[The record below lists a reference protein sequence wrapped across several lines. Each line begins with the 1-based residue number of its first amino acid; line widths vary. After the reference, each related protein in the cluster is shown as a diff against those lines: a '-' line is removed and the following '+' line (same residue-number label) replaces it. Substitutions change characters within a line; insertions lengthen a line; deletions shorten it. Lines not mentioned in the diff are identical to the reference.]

1 MVVFFQCWAITKFG
15 QLESFGWF
23 WLVKIE
29 PKLGLISETGLKQDP
44 QPQPEPNLVLILEPE
59 LKAETLESIFFE
71 EKKFLITKKNSTSS
85 YVWSPLGLH
94 FFEIPKRVT
103 LITSSEPNVFQSVQN
118 EKTSEGYFGGI
129 EKGGGG
135 REGKDKIRYQN

>member
-29 PKLGLISETGLKQDP
+29 PKLGLISETRFKTRSAAATRTKLSLDSRTGTKSR
-44 QPQPEPNLVLILEPE
+44 NSWKYFIWG
-59 LKAETLESIFFE
+59 
-71 EKKFLITKKNSTSS
+71 KKVSDYQKNSTSS

-103 LITSSEPNVFQSVQN
+103 LITSSEPSVFQSVQN

-135 REGKDKIRYQN
+135 ERGEGQN

>member
-59 LKAETLESIFFE
+59 LKAETLESILFE
-71 EKKFLITKKNSTSS
+71 EKKCLITKKNLHLPV
-85 YVWSPLGLH
+85 YDHHLGYIFLK
-94 FFEIPKRVT
+94 F
-103 LITSSEPNVFQSVQN
+103 L
-118 EKTSEGYFGGI
+118 
-129 EKGGGG
+129 KG
-135 REGKDKIRYQN
+135 